1 MLIFEK
7 NREHRIHLIKNAIMD
22 FKLWKEAMNI
32 NLKEEDN
39 PQAFHEREREK
50 KTKEEILREGKVY
63 TCIVDTSW
71 ISSNEKNRN
80 RLDNVQER
88 WKQVLPRKSL
98 TGSY

>member
-1 MLIFEK
+1 
-7 NREHRIHLIKNAIMD
+7 MD